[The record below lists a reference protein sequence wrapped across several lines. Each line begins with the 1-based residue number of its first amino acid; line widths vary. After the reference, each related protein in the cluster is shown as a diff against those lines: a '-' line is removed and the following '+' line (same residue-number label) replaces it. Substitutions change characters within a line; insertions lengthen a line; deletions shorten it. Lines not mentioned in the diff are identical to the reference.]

1 MIHVCHKITLSL
13 ILSAAVLSHTIKGCE
28 DVKLGEGFY
37 GVCLKGRS
45 CRTSESQ
52 IFVSQRG
59 EALIHHLIRNLL
71 QRGRAPLRT
80 LILVDQHWKHTESQD
95 KEKEIWVNCSHHVR
109 LLSPCS
115 AVTYR
120 LLRPHRSRSLSAKQ
134 QKQSHKKTPNMVT
147 TRVKCPEMK
156 LTDVDHFSVGCASVG
171 FVTMQAWLSR
181 YSITN
186 TSARLRVAPS
196 FSCL

>member
-1 MIHVCHKITLSL
+1 
-13 ILSAAVLSHTIKGCE
+13 
-28 DVKLGEGFY
+28 
-37 GVCLKGRS
+37 
-45 CRTSESQ
+45 
-52 IFVSQRG
+52 
-59 EALIHHLIRNLL
+59 
-71 QRGRAPLRT
+71 
-80 LILVDQHWKHTESQD
+80 
-95 KEKEIWVNCSHHVR
+95 
-109 LLSPCS
+109 
-115 AVTYR
+115 
-120 LLRPHRSRSLSAKQ
+120 
-134 QKQSHKKTPNMVT
+134 MVT

>member
-1 MIHVCHKITLSL
+1 MKYMIHVCHKITLSL
-13 ILSAAVLSHTIKGCE
+13 ILSAAVFSHTIKGCE

-71 QRGRAPLRT
+71 QSGRAPLRT

-95 KEKEIWVNCSHHVR
+95 KEKEI
-109 LLSPCS
+109 
-115 AVTYR
+115 
-120 LLRPHRSRSLSAKQ
+120 
-134 QKQSHKKTPNMVT
+134 
-147 TRVKCPEMK
+147 
-156 LTDVDHFSVGCASVG
+156 
-171 FVTMQAWLSR
+171 
-181 YSITN
+181 
-186 TSARLRVAPS
+186 
-196 FSCL
+196 